1 MNDVWLPRIVAIGLL
16 LISVASVVGATYL
29 RGSGIDGS
37 NLSGIANA
45 AVGALAA
52 FFAGVS
58 LRQGPGGSTTS
69 TVTSPDNTTTN
80 TFTDQQQ

>member
-1 MNDVWLPRIVAIGLL
+1 MHDVWLPRIVAVGLL
-16 LISVASVVGATYL
+16 FISVAAISGSTFL
-29 RGSGIDGS
+29 RSNEIDGS

-58 LRQGPGGSTTS
+58 LRQGPGGTTTKTITSPPDTTTTTS
-69 TVTSPDNTTTN
+69 VDEN
-80 TFTDQQQ
+80 

>member
-1 MNDVWLPRIVAIGLL
+1 MHDVWLPRIVAVGLL
-16 LISVASVVGATYL
+16 FISVAAISGSTFL
-29 RGSGIDGS
+29 RSNEIDGS

-58 LRQGPGGSTTS
+58 LRQGPGSVTKTTTS
-69 TVTSPDNTTTN
+69 PPDTTTTTSVDEN
-80 TFTDQQQ
+80 